1 MNALLCLVFLASG
14 CASLLFETLW
24 FRQTGLLLG
33 NSVWASSLVTASF
46 MGGLALGSA
55 LAARL
60 GHRVQ
65 RPVAAYGFLELG
77 VGGSG
82 LTIVLLIPL
91 LPGLMAPLLGRFVFA
106 PAALNF
112 VRVLLALALLLVPA
126 TAMGATLPILVRAL
140 TRSKGRFGT
149 ALGQLY
155 GCNALGAVMGAIL
168 GEAVLIESIG
178 VARTGWLAA
187 GLDALAAVA
196 AFAVSRRTQPEAPNA
211 LNVWQNRELARPRNS
226 PRPAKRGEAD
236 AREGASAASGGGGGG
251 VGPEVPEGGSA
262 AGEGRGDRTVGR
274 RNSFLS
280 RLSQTLRCLRR
291 GEPDEASAEQPP
303 RERLSWA
310 ARRLLAASF
319 LCGAIVLA
327 LEVVWFRFLQL
338 FVFASNLT
346 FALMLAVVLLGIG
359 LGSLAASWWLRVH
372 PQAVRSLPGLSL
384 LAGVAIVV
392 TYRALDYGLGDTP
405 RFVIT
410 SDGEI
415 AGLALRLML
424 PVCLL
429 SGALFTLMGAALRE
443 SAGEDSRAAGLLT
456 FWNTIGA
463 MAGALAAGFVLL
475 PRLGMERSL
484 FALALGYAVV
494 ALLCAWP
501 LPGAGRRRVGLAAVT
516 ALYLLALATF
526 PFGLMVSRYLARA
539 AAPWA
544 SDGSRVVSVREGL
557 TETILWL
564 RRDFWG
570 EPVYH
575 RLLTNGISMSS
586 SDPINARYMKLFA
599 YLPQALRPEAR
610 DALLISY
617 GVGMTAQALSDSPTL
632 TSIDVVDISREILGT
647 GRIVF
652 PGQPYPL
659 DDPRVRVHVE
669 DGRFFLLAAPRQYD
683 IITGEPPPPKSA
695 GIVSLYTREY
705 FALLHSR
712 LKTEGVATYW
722 LPVVQLEPKDAWAI
736 TRAFCDVFDDCT
748 LWTGSGLQWMLMGTR
763 GLRTRVSEKE
773 FARLWSDPKTARS
786 LAALAVETP
795 EQMGA
800 LFLGDARDLAE
811 VTRGFAALDDD
822 HPYRLSR
829 QLPAQ
834 MDEQYA
840 GLLDPE
846 RTRQAFAH
854 SGWIAALWPP
864 GLRDRTQSAFTAQIA
879 LNRVTVLKGRLRLGG
894 LPELKWA
901 LTQTTLRT
909 LPLWLMSSGLAEQEI
924 AARQAAAGRTDP
936 LIDQYWGI
944 KAMVARDFR
953 TAATRFAESERHGA
967 DAPYLRLW
975 QALAL
980 CLAGATDEALE
991 LARRSRTSD
1000 DASTWN
1006 WIAGTC
1012 GESQTTL

>member
-1 MNALLCLVFLASG
+1 MNALLCLAFFASG

-55 LAARL
+55 LSARL
-60 GHRVQ
+60 GRQVR
-65 RPVAAYGFLELG
+65 RPVAAYGWLELG

-82 LTIVLLIPL
+82 LTIVLLLPL
-91 LPGLMAPLLGRFVFA
+91 LPALLAPSLGRFVFA
-106 PAALNF
+106 PGWLNF
-112 VRVLLALALLLVPA
+112 LRVSIALALLLAPA

-140 TRSKGRFGT
+140 TSAKGRFGT

-155 GCNALGAVMGAIL
+155 GWNALGAVMGAIL
-168 GEAVLIESIG
+168 GEAVLIEGIG
-178 VARTGWLAA
+178 VARTGWVAG
-187 GLDALAAVA
+187 GLDALAAAA
-196 AFAVSRRTQPEAPNA
+196 AFAI
-211 LNVWQNRELARPRNS
+211 ARHS
-226 PRPAKRGEAD
+226 I
-236 AREGASAASGGGGGG
+236 
-251 VGPEVPEGGSA
+251 
-262 AGEGRGDRTVGR
+262 
-274 RNSFLS
+274 
-280 RLSQTLRCLRR
+280 
-291 GEPDEASAEQPP
+291 PDEAPLAPTP
-303 RERLSWA
+303 RERLSWP

-359 LGSLAASWWLRVH
+359 LGSLAASWWMRTR
-372 PQAVRSLPGLSL
+372 PQASRALPILSL
-384 LAGVAIVV
+384 LAGVATVV
-392 TYRALDYGLGDTP
+392 TYAAFHYGLGDTP
-405 RFVIT
+405 RFAIA
-410 SDGEI
+410 SDLEI

-429 SGALFTLMGAALRE
+429 SGALFALMGAALRE
-443 SAGEDSRAAGLLT
+443 SAGEDSRTAGLLT
-456 FWNTIGA
+456 FWNTMGA

-475 PRLGMERSL
+475 PRIGMERSL

-501 LPGAGRRRVGLAAVT
+501 VPGSPAARRPTRVTVAAAAAVY
-516 ALYLLALATF
+516 AAALAGF
-526 PFGLMVSRYLARA
+526 PFGVMVERYLARA
-539 AAPWA
+539 ATPWER
-544 SDGSRVVSVREGL
+544 DGSHMVSVREGL

-564 RRDFWG
+564 RRDLWG

-586 SDPINARYMKLFA
+586 SDALNARYMKLFA

-617 GVGMTAQALSDSPTL
+617 GVGMTAQALTDSPTL
-632 TSIDVVDISREILGT
+632 TSIDVVDISREILST

-652 PGQPYPL
+652 GDRPYPL

-669 DGRFFLLAAPRQYD
+669 DGRFFLLAVARQYD
-683 IITGEPPPPKSA
+683 IITGEPPPPKNA

-705 FALLHSR
+705 FALMRSR
-712 LKTEGVATYW
+712 LKAGGVASYW
-722 LPVVQLEPKDAWAI
+722 LPVAQLQPSDAWSIA
-736 TRAFCDVFDDCT
+736 RAFCDVFDDCT

-763 GLRTRVSEKE
+763 DLHTRVSEQA
-773 FARLWSDPKTARS
+773 FARLWNDPKTART

-834 MDEQYA
+834 MDTEYA

-846 RTRQAFAH
+846 RTRQAFAR
-854 SGWIAALWPP
+854 SPWIAAFWPP
-864 GLRDRTQSAFTAQIA
+864 GLRERTQSAFVAQIA
-879 LNRVTVLKGRLRLGG
+879 LNRVIVLKGRLRLGG

-909 LPLWLMSSGLAEQEI
+909 LPLWLMASGSVEQEI
-924 AARQAAAGRTDP
+924 AARQAAAGRIDP
-936 LIDQYWGI
+936 LLDEYLGI
-944 KAMVARDFR
+944 EAMVARDFR
-953 TAATRFAESERHGA
+953 AAATRFAESERHGA
-967 DAPYLRLW
+967 DAPQLRLW

-980 CLAGATDEALE
+980 CLAGARDEAIE
-991 LARRSRTSD
+991 VVRRSRTTD

-1006 WIAGTC
+1006 WIEGTC
-1012 GESQTTL
+1012 AESGAASAPW

>member
-1 MNALLCLVFLASG
+1 M
-14 CASLLFETLW
+14 
-24 FRQTGLLLG
+24 
-33 NSVWASSLVTASF
+33 
-46 MGGLALGSA
+46 
-55 LAARL
+55 
-60 GHRVQ
+60 
-65 RPVAAYGFLELG
+65 
-77 VGGSG
+77 
-82 LTIVLLIPL
+82 
-91 LPGLMAPLLGRFVFA
+91 
-106 PAALNF
+106 
-112 VRVLLALALLLVPA
+112 
-126 TAMGATLPILVRAL
+126 
-140 TRSKGRFGT
+140 
-149 ALGQLY
+149 
-155 GCNALGAVMGAIL
+155 
-168 GEAVLIESIG
+168 
-178 VARTGWLAA
+178 
-187 GLDALAAVA
+187 
-196 AFAVSRRTQPEAPNA
+196 
-211 LNVWQNRELARPRNS
+211 
-226 PRPAKRGEAD
+226 
-236 AREGASAASGGGGGG
+236 
-251 VGPEVPEGGSA
+251 
-262 AGEGRGDRTVGR
+262 
-274 RNSFLS
+274 
-280 RLSQTLRCLRR
+280 
-291 GEPDEASAEQPP
+291 
-303 RERLSWA
+303 
-310 ARRLLAASF
+310 
-319 LCGAIVLA
+319 
-327 LEVVWFRFLQL
+327 QL

-359 LGSLAASWWLRVH
+359 LGSLAASWWLRLLLH
-372 PQAVRSLPGLSL
+372 PQILRVLPGLSL
-384 LAGVAIVV
+384 LAGAAIVV
-392 TYRALDYGLGDTP
+392 TYRVFDYGLADTP

-456 FWNTIGA
+456 FWNTLGA

-516 ALYLLALATF
+516 AVYLLALATF

-570 EPVYH
+570 EPVSH

-617 GVGMTAQALSDSPTL
+617 GVGMTAQALTDSPTL
-632 TSIDVVDISREILGT
+632 TSIDVVDISREILST

-705 FALLHSR
+705 FALLRSR
-712 LKTEGVATYW
+712 LKAEGVATYW
-722 LPVVQLEPKDAWAI
+722 LPVVQLGPSDAWAI
-736 TRAFCDVFDDCT
+736 TRAFCEVFDDCT

-763 GLRTRVSEKE
+763 GLHTRVSEEE
-773 FARLWSDPKTARS
+773 FARLWSDRKTAQA

-811 VTRGFAALDDD
+811 LTRGFAPLDDD

-829 QLPAQ
+829 QLPAR

-854 SGWIAALWPP
+854 SEWIAALWPP
-864 GLRDRTQSAFTAQIA
+864 GLRERTQSAFTTQIV

-924 AARQAAAGRTDP
+924 AARQAAAGRTDL

-944 KAMVARDFR
+944 KAMIGRDFR

-980 CLAGATDEALE
+980 CLAGAADEALE

>member
-1 MNALLCLVFLASG
+1 MNALLCLAFFASG

-60 GHRVQ
+60 GRRVR
-65 RPVAAYGFLELG
+65 RPAVAYGFLEIG

-82 LTIVLLIPL
+82 LAIVLLMPL
-91 LPGLMAPLLGRFVFA
+91 LPPLMAPLLGRFVFA
-106 PAALNF
+106 PVLLNF
-112 VRVLLALALLLVPA
+112 LRVLVALALLLVPA

-140 TRSKGRFGT
+140 TREKGRFGT

-155 GCNALGAVMGAIL
+155 GCNALGAMMGAVV
-168 GEAVLIESIG
+168 GEAVLIESVG
-178 VARTGWLAA
+178 VARTGWVAA

-196 AFAVSRRTQPEAPNA
+196 AFAIARRSTPAEAPA
-211 LNVWQNRELARPRNS
+211 PISTQS
-226 PRPAKRGEAD
+226 PR
-236 AREGASAASGGGGGG
+236 
-251 VGPEVPEGGSA
+251 
-262 AGEGRGDRTVGR
+262 
-274 RNSFLS
+274 
-280 RLSQTLRCLRR
+280 
-291 GEPDEASAEQPP
+291 QPLNWP
-303 RERLSWA
+303 
-310 ARRLLAASF
+310 ARRLLLASF

-359 LGSLAASWWLRVH
+359 LGSLLASLWLRIR
-372 PQAVRSLPGLSL
+372 PQAVRALPVLSL
-384 LAGVAIVV
+384 FAGVAIVV
-392 TYRALDYGLGDTP
+392 TYRAFDYGLSDTP
-405 RFVIT
+405 RFVIA
-410 SDGEI
+410 SGMEI

-429 SGALFTLMGAALRE
+429 SGALFALMGAALRT

-456 FWNTIGA
+456 LWNTMGA
-463 MAGALAAGFVLL
+463 TAGALAAGFVLL
-475 PRLGMERSL
+475 PRIGMERSL
-484 FALALGYAVV
+484 FALVIGYAAV
-494 ALLCAWP
+494 AFLVAWP
-501 LPGAGRRRVGLAAVT
+501 LPDAGRRSTRVALAIGAV
-516 ALYLLALATF
+516 AYALALAAF
-526 PFGLMVSRYLARA
+526 PSGLMAERYLARA
-539 AAPWA
+539 AAPWE
-544 SDGSRVVSVREGL
+544 SDGSRVVGVREGP

-564 RRDFWG
+564 RRDLWG

-586 SDPINARYMKLFA
+586 SDALNARYMKLFA
-599 YLPQALRPEAR
+599 YLPQALRPDAR

-617 GVGMTAQALSDSPTL
+617 GVGMTAEALTDSPTL
-632 TSIDVVDISREILGT
+632 TSIDVVDISREILTT

-652 PGQPYPL
+652 PDRPYPL

-683 IITGEPPPPKSA
+683 IITGEPPPPKDA

-705 FALLHSR
+705 FALMRNR
-712 LKTEGVATYW
+712 LNEGGVASYW
-722 LPVVQLEPKDAWAI
+722 LPVAQLAPSDAWAI
-736 TRAFCDVFDDCT
+736 THAFCDVFDDCT

-763 GLRTRVSEKE
+763 DLHTRVSEE
-773 FARLWSDPKTARS
+773 AFARLWNHPKTART
-786 LAALAVETP
+786 LATLAVETP

-834 MDEQYA
+834 MDAEYA

-854 SGWIAALWPP
+854 SPWIAALWPP
-864 GLRDRTQSAFTAQIA
+864 GLRERTQSAFTAQIA
-879 LNRVTVLKGRLRLGG
+879 LNRVTVLKGKLRFSG

-901 LTQTTLRT
+901 LTQSKLRT
-909 LPLWLMSSGLAEQEI
+909 LPLWLMASGVAEQEI
-924 AARQAAAGRTDP
+924 AARLAAAGRSDP
-936 LIDQYWGI
+936 LLDEYLGI
-944 KAMVARDFR
+944 QAMVARDFR
-953 TAATRFAESERHGA
+953 NGATRFAESERHGA
-967 DAPYLRLW
+967 EAPHLRLW

-980 CLAGATDEALE
+980 CLAGARDEALE
-991 LARRSRTSD
+991 VVRGARTSD
-1000 DASTWN
+1000 DAATWN

-1012 GESQTTL
+1012 AESVAPSTL

>member
-1 MNALLCLVFLASG
+1 LI
-14 CASLLFETLW
+14 FETLW

-82 LTIVLLIPL
+82 LTIVLLIPV

-106 PAALNF
+106 PGALNF

-196 AFAVSRRTQPEAPNA
+196 AFAVSRRTQPVAPNA
-211 LNVWQNRELARPRNS
+211 SKVLQNRELARPRNS
-226 PRPAKRGEAD
+226 PRPAKRREAD

-274 RNSFLS
+274 RNSLLS
-280 RLSQTLRCLRR
+280 RLSWS
-291 GEPDEASAEQPP
+291 G
-303 RERLSWA
+303 
-310 ARRLLAASF
+310 RRLLAAAF

-359 LGSLAASWWLRVH
+359 LGSLAASWWVRAH
-372 PQAVRSLPGLSL
+372 PQALRALPGLSL

-410 SDGEI
+410 SDGDI

-429 SGALFTLMGAALRE
+429 SGALFTLMGASLRE
-443 SAGEDSRAAGLLT
+443 SAGEDARAAGLLT

-516 ALYLLALATF
+516 VLYLLALATF

-570 EPVYH
+570 EPVSH

-617 GVGMTAQALSDSPTL
+617 GVGMTAQALTDSPTL
-632 TSIDVVDISREILGT
+632 TSIDVVDISREILST

-722 LPVVQLEPKDAWAI
+722 LPVVQLAPSDAWAI

-763 GLRTRVSEKE
+763 GLRTRVSEEE
-773 FARLWSDPKTARS
+773 FARLWNDSKTARA

-811 VTRGFAALDDD
+811 VTRDFAPLDDD

-829 QLPAQ
+829 QLPTE
-834 MDEQYA
+834 MDAQYA

-864 GLRDRTQSAFTAQIA
+864 GLRERTQSAFTAQIA

-909 LPLWLMSSGLAEQEI
+909 LPLWLMSSGADEQEI
-924 AARQAAAGRTDP
+924 GARQAAAGRTDP

-944 KAMVARDFR
+944 KAMVGRDFR
-953 TAATRFAESERHGA
+953 TAATHFAESERHDA

-991 LARRSRTSD
+991 LARRSHTSD
-1000 DASTWN
+1000 DSSTWN
-1006 WIAGTC
+1006 WLAGTC
-1012 GESQTTL
+1012 GESQTSP